1 MGVKPY
7 TGWWSGRGKRTLDP
21 RSECL
26 KFIKMM
32 LWIKTN
38 LAPLLFMDQCFYYL
52 ANVSALGSTET
63 SPFGKKLPLLVQ
75 SGHG

>member
-7 TGWWSGRGKRTLDP
+7 TGRWSGRGKRTLDL
-21 RSECL
+21 RSDSL

-32 LWIKTN
+32 LWIKIK
-38 LAPLLFMDQCFYYL
+38 LAPLLFMDQFLYYI
-52 ANVSALGSTET
+52 ANVSALGSTEI
-63 SPFGKKLPLLVQ
+63 SPFGKKLPLVVQ